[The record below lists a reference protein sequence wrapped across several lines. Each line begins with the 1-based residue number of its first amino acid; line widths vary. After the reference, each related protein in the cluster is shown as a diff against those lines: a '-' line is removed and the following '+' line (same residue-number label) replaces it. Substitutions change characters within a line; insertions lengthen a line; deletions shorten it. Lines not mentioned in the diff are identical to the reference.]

1 LAALPPGGL
10 LVFDLGFFSF
20 LWCAAF
26 TEAAKYFVTR
36 LWEQTAYRTVQILS
50 SPYYRDAIIQM
61 EQSRANPYRH
71 PLRLVSV
78 LWQEA

>member
-1 LAALPPGGL
+1 VLPPGGL
-10 LVFDLGFFSF
+10 LVFDLRFFSS
-20 LWCAAF
+20 LWCDAF

-36 LWEQTAYRTVQILS
+36 LREQTAYRMVQILSS

-61 EQSRANPYRH
+61 GQSRATPCRH